1 MRKIPILALVFTL
14 VIFSTI
20 SFSGLVQATELI
32 GPRAY
37 GMGGAFTA
45 VADDVSSLYW
55 NPAGLTRSGFIG
67 AEASL
72 GLSSSSIEDILD
84 LIDGLQ
90 RGNLVDLINN
100 LDSNDQIDGRLSG
113 FVGANLK
120 SFSGGILVNE
130 QFHFNPNNLLRSYRY
145 SEKVGNIGLG
155 IDLIKP
161 FANLGRLS
169 LGANLKIIHRDEYHY
184 KYENGDFILIT
195 ENAVNDQELGL
206 DVGALAQF
214 TDIFNVSLVARN
226 MKMTLKENNETSLKI
241 NKPEAV
247 TLGAAVNLPFPINAT
262 IAADFEHNLAY
273 TDPVGNQIEAV
284 DVLHVGLEKELLFN
298 VLALR
303 VGAYGPFQTTK
314 RAFKD
319 KLTYTAG
326 LGLNILALHLNAAV
340 GFSDDFDD
348 INTTLSASMK
358 F

>member
-1 MRKIPILALVFTL
+1 MRKIPILLLAFAFV
-14 VIFSTI
+14 
-20 SFSGLVQATELI
+20 SFSIVSFPGLVQANELI

-55 NPAGLTRSGFIG
+55 NPAGLTRSGFVG

-84 LIDGLQ
+84 LMDGIQ
-90 RGNLVDLINN
+90 RGNLVDLVND
-100 LDSNDQIDGRLSG
+100 LDSNDSINGRLSG

-130 QFHFNPNNLLRSYRY
+130 QFHFNPENLLSYRY

-161 FANLGRLS
+161 FGNLGRLS

-184 KYENGDFILIT
+184 KYKDGDFILVT
-195 ENAVNDQELGL
+195 ENAINDQELGL

-226 MKMTLKENNETSLKI
+226 MKMTLKEDNETSLRI

-247 TLGAAVNLPFPINAT
+247 TVGAAVKLPFPINAT

-273 TDPVGNQIEAV
+273 IDPVGNQIEAV
-284 DVLHVGLEKELLFN
+284 DVLHVGLEKELLLN
-298 VLALR
+298 ILALR
-303 VGAYGPFQTTK
+303 VGAYGPFQTTE

-326 LGLNILALHLNAAV
+326 LGINILALHLNAAV